1 MTNAL
6 YQFSRSMDTKIHPPL
21 RQINKAR
28 KLVQVVPGRGF
39 GETSIDWVELQKMSQ
54 AMVSYNFS
62 TGNIDT
68 VDFALT
74 NSKIPI
80 VWKDYT
86 IDRRLYEAM
95 RMKGTEVDASAA
107 LDAAYMVN
115 SAEETMILRGVSRDG
130 TNYEMNGLYEGAG
143 IDYDS
148 STNVGAFGG
157 IQDAVVGA
165 YELMDV
171 ADVPTDALKWNLTMA
186 PNIYNK
192 VLQSRNAS
200 GHREIPELLD
210 LLNGGNIFKSG
221 TLASGKALLS
231 PTPDT
236 GSQYV
241 DFYLSQEVFTEHGID
256 SKHPDTGPIYGRVYE
271 AGVLR
276 IRKNAVLAK
285 LSNLATSA

>member
-6 YQFSRSMDTKIHPPL
+6 YQFSRTMDTKIHPPL

-28 KLVQVVPGRGF
+28 KLVQVVPGEGF

-80 VWKDYT
+80 VWKDYVL
-86 IDRRLYEAM
+86 DRRLYETM
-95 RMKGTEVDASAA
+95 RRKGADVDASAA

-115 SAEETMILRGVSRDG
+115 SAEETMVLRGVSRDG
-130 TNYEMNGLYEGAG
+130 TNYEIPGMYEGAG
-143 IDYDS
+143 NDYATS
-148 STNVGAFGG
+148 KSVGTFGG

-165 YELMDV
+165 YELLD
-171 ADVPTDALKWNLTMA
+171 ADDVPTDALKWNLTMA
-186 PNIYNK
+186 PNIFNK
-192 VLQSRNAS
+192 VIQSRNAN
-200 GHREIPELLD
+200 GQREVPELLD
-210 LLNGGNIFKSG
+210 LLNGGNIYKSG
-221 TLASGKALLS
+221 AFGSGTALLS

-276 IRKNAVLAK
+276 IKKNVVLCK
-285 LSNLATSA
+285 MSALTTA